1 MARRHLTRK
10 EHLGLELDA
19 KSVAISRQLARVAA
33 MATGT
38 GKSVFEAAS
47 DQAEMAAL
55 PAASGVPEASHL
67 EDLAIYQGADV
78 LFAKDKEGPITALAI
93 ILIPEENRQ
102 NRRVAALAANF
113 GFVAHLSRKRRVA
126 VAVPEGYVTDFASI
140 PGFAHW
146 LISPFGK
153 HAEAAVVH
161 DWLYTLGK
169 PKDGK
174 ARKQADKV
182 FRRALKLV
190 GVGFLRRNIMYYA
203 VRIGGGSGFGLETD
217 YDFRDLVELKR
228 RKPLPDRTSF
238 AFTWTEGDIP
248 PKPKKN
254 RGKVQPTVRSAP
266 PPAPAPQSGAP
277 EAVAAPPAMAQEQ
290 AKQEVQESLVAT
302 EQR

>member
-10 EHLGLELDA
+10 EHLGRELDA
-19 KSVAISRQLARVAA
+19 KSVAIARQLARVTA
-33 MATGT
+33 MATGA
-38 GKSVFEAAS
+38 GKSMLEAAS
-47 DQAEMAAL
+47 DQTAIAAL
-55 PAASGVPEASHL
+55 PAAAAEAPESSQL
-67 EDLAIYQGADV
+67 EDLAIYNGADV

-140 PGFAHW
+140 PGFAQW

-153 HAEAAVVH
+153 HAEAAVIH

-169 PKDGK
+169 PRDGK
-174 ARKQADKV
+174 ARKQADRV

-190 GVGFLRRNIMYYA
+190 GVGFVRRNIMYYA
-203 VRIGGGSGFGLETD
+203 VRMGGSSGYGLETD

-228 RKPLPDRTSF
+228 RKPLPEKTAF
-238 AFTWTEGDIP
+238 AFTWTEADIP
-248 PKPKKN
+248 PRPKKS
-254 RGKVQPTVRSAP
+254 RGKIDAKLRQPPPVQAAP
-266 PPAPAPQSGAP
+266 PPEA
-277 EAVAAPPAMAQEQ
+277 AVAAPAPITQEQ